1 MTRTTI
7 AVVSSDRGHLDAIC
21 RALKNDPHVD
31 VSTIEGSTREL
42 KAIGAPPDVI
52 IVNGK
57 AVDEGGLDSLE
68 RIGRAHPAT
77 AFIVVTDNQSPEF
90 FRSAMRA
97 GVREVLPCPVPADQL
112 LRAIERLKRKGAP
125 VETRG
130 KVIAFIPAKGG
141 SGATF
146 LATNFG
152 YVLGE
157 GGHHKVLLLDLN
169 LQFGDAALFVSAE
182 QPGMDLAEVAREIQR
197 LDGVLLSASVLNVL
211 PTYGVLPA
219 PQDPAQSVDVKAEHV
234 EKIISIARQHNDFVI
249 LDLGRSLDA
258 VTLRALDLADL
269 IFPVVQIGL
278 PYIHDGRRLLGV
290 LRSLG
295 YSNAKINVIVNRHE
309 KGQEIGLVDVE
320 KALGI
325 KVFRTIPN
333 SYQATA
339 ASVNQ
344 GVPIARMAKNN
355 AVTRALMDLAA
366 VVAPRASRAE
376 GGWISKV
383 LGIG

>member
-1 MTRTTI
+1 MTRTTV
-7 AVVSSDRGHLDAIC
+7 AVVSSDRGHLEAIS
-21 RALKNDPHVD
+21 RALKADPHVD
-31 VSTIEGSTREL
+31 VSTIEGGTREL
-42 KAIGAPPDVI
+42 KAISAPPDVI
-52 IVNGK
+52 IVNGR
-57 AVDEGGLDSLE
+57 AVDEGGLDTLE
-68 RIGRAHPAT
+68 RLGRSHPAT

-112 LRAIERLKRKGAP
+112 LHALQRLKRKADP
-125 VETRG
+125 TETRG

-152 YVLGE
+152 YVLGD

-182 QPGMDLAEVAREIQR
+182 QPGIDLAELAREIHR
-197 LDGVLLSASVLNVL
+197 VDGVLLSASALNVL
-211 PTYGVLPA
+211 PTYAVLPG

-234 EKIISIARQHNDFVI
+234 EKLITIARQHYDFVI

-269 IFPVVQIGL
+269 IFPVMQIGL
-278 PYIHDGRRLLGV
+278 PYIHDGKRLLGV

-295 YSNAKINVIVNRHE
+295 YSSSKINVIVNRHE
-309 KGQEIGLVDVE
+309 KGHEIGLDDLE
-320 KALGI
+320 KALGT
-325 KVFRTIPN
+325 KVFRTVPN
-333 SYQATA
+333 SYAATA
-339 ASVNQ
+339 ASMNQ
-344 GVPIARMAKNN
+344 GVPIAKLAKTN
-355 AVTRALMDLAA
+355 AVTRSLLDLAA
-366 VVAPRASRAE
+366 VVAPRASRGE
-376 GGWISKV
+376 SGWLSKM
-383 LGIG
+383 LGRA

>member
-7 AVVSSDRGHLDAIC
+7 AVVSSDRGHLDAIA
-21 RALKNDPHVD
+21 RALKADPHVD
-31 VSTIEGSTREL
+31 VSTIEGGSREL
-42 KAIGAPPDVI
+42 KAMGAPPDVI

-68 RIGRAHPAT
+68 RLGRAHPGT
-77 AFIVVTDNQSPEF
+77 AFIVVTENQSPEF

-112 LRAIERLKRKGAP
+112 LHAVERLKRRHDAASAC
-125 VETRG
+125 G
-130 KVIAFIPAKGG
+130 KVVAFIPAKGG

-146 LATNFG
+146 LATNLG
-152 YVLGE
+152 YVLAD
-157 GGHHKVLLLDLN
+157 GGHSKVLLLDLN
-169 LQFGDAALFVSAE
+169 LQFGDAALFVTAE
-182 QPGMDLAEVAREIQR
+182 QPGMDLAEVAREIHR
-197 LDGVLLSASVLNVL
+197 IDSVLLSASVLNVL
-211 PTYGVLPA
+211 PTYGLLPA

-234 EKIISIARQHNDFVI
+234 EKIISIAREQYDFVI

-278 PYIHDGRRLLGV
+278 PYIHDGKRLLGV

-295 YSNAKINVIVNRHE
+295 YSSAKINVIMNRHE
-309 KGQEIGLVDVE
+309 KGREIGISDVE
-320 KALGI
+320 KALGV

-333 SYQATA
+333 SYHATA
-339 ASVNQ
+339 DSVNQ
-344 GVPIARMAKNN
+344 GVSIAKLSKGNP
-355 AVTRALMDLAA
+355 VTRSLVELAA
-366 VVAPRASRAE
+366 VVAPRATRAE
-376 GGWISKV
+376 SGWLSKV
-383 LGIG
+383 LGLS

>member
-1 MTRTTI
+1 MTRTTV
-7 AVVSSDRGHLDAIC
+7 AVVSSDRGHLEAIS
-21 RALKNDPHVD
+21 RALKADPHVD
-31 VSTIEGSTREL
+31 VSTIEGGTREL
-42 KAIGAPPDVI
+42 KAISAPPDVI
-52 IVNGK
+52 IVNGR
-57 AVDEGGLDSLE
+57 AVDEGGLDTLE
-68 RIGRAHPAT
+68 RLGRSHPAT

-112 LRAIERLKRKGAP
+112 LHALQRLKRKADP
-125 VETRG
+125 TETRG

-152 YVLGE
+152 YVLGD

-182 QPGMDLAEVAREIQR
+182 QPGIDLAELAREIHR
-197 LDGVLLSASVLNVL
+197 VDGVLLSASALNVL
-211 PTYGVLPA
+211 PTYAVLPG

-234 EKIISIARQHNDFVI
+234 EKLITIARQHYDFVI

-269 IFPVVQIGL
+269 IFPVMQIGL
-278 PYIHDGRRLLGV
+278 PYIHDGKRLLGV

-295 YSNAKINVIVNRHE
+295 Y
-309 KGQEIGLVDVE
+309 
-320 KALGI
+320 
-325 KVFRTIPN
+325 
-333 SYQATA
+333 
-339 ASVNQ
+339 
-344 GVPIARMAKNN
+344 
-355 AVTRALMDLAA
+355 
-366 VVAPRASRAE
+366 
-376 GGWISKV
+376 
-383 LGIG
+383 